1 MKFFYILVL
10 LLLII
15 FFSCSSGST
24 EKYINKDIPKIE
36 LKDSIFID
44 SIRIKTH

>member
-10 LLLII
+10 LILFLLV
-15 FFSCSSGST
+15 SCSSGST
-24 EKYINKDIPKIE
+24 EKYIKKDTPKIDI
-36 LKDSIFID
+36 KDSIFID

>member
-10 LLLII
+10 LLLILV
-15 FFSCSSGST
+15 SCSSGST
-24 EKYINKDIPKIE
+24 EKYIIKDIPKIE
-36 LKDSIFID
+36 IKDSIFID

>member
-1 MKFFYILVL
+1 MKFFYIIVL
-10 LLLII
+10 LLLV
-15 FFSCSSGST
+15 SCSSGST

-36 LKDSIFID
+36 IKDSIFVD

>member
-1 MKFFYILVL
+1 MKFFYIIVL
-10 LLLII
+10 LLLILV
-15 FFSCSSGST
+15 SCSSGST

-36 LKDSIFID
+36 IKDSIFVD